1 MHTQYAMAYFI
12 KPIPTLTGD
21 VAERFNE
28 RAAATEAN
36 KGSVDFTKEYET
48 ACSILADAEL

>member
-1 MHTQYAMAYFI
+1 MAYFI

-21 VAERFNE
+21 VAKRFNE

-36 KGSVDFTKEYET
+36 KGSVDFTREYET
-48 ACSILADAEL
+48 ACSILAEAEL